1 MKEIGIIVQVDD
13 GRAVVQINRSE
24 NCGSCTAC
32 QAFGEN
38 VMRVEAANPI
48 GGRVGDRVQVV
59 IEPRRVVK
67 SAALV
72 FLLPLVFM
80 VGGYFVGA
88 ALWSAHRE
96 PGGIIG
102 ATLGLSMA
110 FSLLRLIDHR
120 YAATLQDDAVIE
132 RIV

>member
-80 VGGYFVGA
+80 VG
-88 ALWSAHRE
+88 
-96 PGGIIG
+96 
-102 ATLGLSMA
+102 
-110 FSLLRLIDHR
+110 
-120 YAATLQDDAVIE
+120 
-132 RIV
+132 